1 MFLTDRLKEKF
12 NDQAIK
18 PEEMAYALLNEC
30 VAYIRENT
38 YVGMPTKDCV
48 AIIKRTDSSWRL
60 FCKENGLLTSVDVF
74 KQAYI
79 DARMKQHP
87 HLKDYFK

>member
-1 MFLTDRLKEKF
+1 MFLTDRLKAVL
-12 NDQAIK
+12 NDRTIE
-18 PEEMAYALLNEC
+18 PLDMPYALLNEC

-38 YVGMPTKDCV
+38 FVGMPIKDCV

-60 FCKENGLLTSVDVF
+60 FCKENDLQSVDLF

-87 HLKDYFK
+87 RLKDYFK

>member
-1 MFLTDRLKEKF
+1 MFLTDRLKEKL
-12 NDQAIK
+12 NDQTIE
-18 PEEMAYALLNEC
+18 PLDMPYALLNEC

-38 YVGMPTKDCV
+38 FAGMPIKDCV

-60 FCKENGLLTSVDVF
+60 FCKENGLLTAVDVF
-74 KQAYI
+74 KHSYI

-87 HLKDYFK
+87 QLKDYFE

>member
-1 MFLTDRLKEKF
+1 MFLTDRLKEKL
-12 NDQAIK
+12 NDQTIE
-18 PEEMAYALLNEC
+18 PLDMAYALLNEC
-30 VAYIRENT
+30 IAYIRENT
-38 YVGMPTKDCV
+38 YKGMLIKDCV
-48 AIIKRTDSSWRL
+48 AIIKRTDNSWRL
-60 FCKENGLLTSVDVF
+60 FCKENGLLTSVDLF